1 MKKDD
6 FISEYCGEIISQE
19 EADRRGKLYDKFK
32 CSFLFDLNSEF
43 CCDATKIVS
52 AKLCI
57 TRGDSMI
64 SSFRV
69 RPLVAGPIR
78 NAENMESLLSIGA
91 YPAMK

>member
-52 AKLCI
+52 TNSNIGSCIALARTFGLKL
-57 TRGDSMI
+57 G
-64 SSFRV
+64 
-69 RPLVAGPIR
+69 
-78 NAENMESLLSIGA
+78 N
-91 YPAMK
+91 

>member
-52 AKLCI
+52 
-57 TRGDSMI
+57 TNS
-64 SSFRV
+64 
-69 RPLVAGPIR
+69 
-78 NAENMESLLSIGA
+78 NIGA
-91 YPAMK
+91 CYI

>member
-1 MKKDD
+1 MKKDE

-52 AKLCI
+52 I
-57 TRGDSMI
+57 TLRRHGSYHMGTQHFI
-64 SSFRV
+64 TCK
-69 RPLVAGPIR
+69 IR
-78 NAENMESLLSIGA
+78 F
-91 YPAMK
+91 